1 MRMLDSML
9 ILATT
14 AHAGTFDKG
23 GKPYILHPITVMHK
37 LRSNDEELLCIALGH
52 DLLED
57 TYVTIET
64 LKESGMSNRVISGI
78 LAMTK
83 VDGESY
89 EDYKAKVKGNS
100 DAVRVKME
108 DLRHNSDLRRLK
120 DVRPKDIERM
130 ANYMAFYKELTSL
143 INP

>member
-1 MRMLDSML
+1 ML
-9 ILATT
+9 ILAAT
-14 AHAGTFDKG
+14 AHSGTFDKG
-23 GKPYILHPITVMHK
+23 GKPYILHPLTVMHK

-57 TYVTIET
+57 TAVTIDVLEG
-64 LKESGMSNRVISGI
+64 LRISNRVINGI
-78 LAMTK
+78 VALTK
-83 VDGESY
+83 VNGESY
-89 EDYKAKVKGNS
+89 EDYKAKVKANP

-130 ANYMAFYKELTSL
+130 AKYMAFYKELQAL
-143 INP
+143 N